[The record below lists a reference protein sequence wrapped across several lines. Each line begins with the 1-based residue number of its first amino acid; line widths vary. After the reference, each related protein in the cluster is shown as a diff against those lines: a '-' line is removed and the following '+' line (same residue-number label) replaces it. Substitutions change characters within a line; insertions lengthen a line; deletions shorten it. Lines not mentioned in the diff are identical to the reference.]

1 MLSYHLLSNT
11 GDREENED
19 CVGAQLWTDG
29 GIFALADGLG
39 GHGAG
44 KTASNLV
51 VERFVRICQPRM
63 GCDLSALLSSTLQD
77 VQREIVQLQQTHRSQ
92 ADMKTTVAVAAI
104 ASDQL
109 CIAHVGDSRVYVF
122 GKRKLL
128 YRTLDH
134 SVPQMLA
141 QAGEIR
147 EKDIRHHPDRNRL
160 LRAIGGNDAM
170 LSAEVTVHPMAD
182 VKALLLCSDGFWEHI
197 DERHM
202 QTALRRAD
210 NPREWITA
218 MERIV
223 RKNGRKYQMDN
234 YSAIG
239 VFFNGKE
246 AKR

>member
-1 MLSYHLLSNT
+1 MLSYHLLSNA
-11 GDREENED
+11 GGRKENED
-19 CVGAQLWTDG
+19 SVGAQLWTDG

-44 KTASNLV
+44 KVASQYV
-51 VERFVRICQPRM
+51 VEQLVHVFQPRH
-63 GCDLSALLSSTLQD
+63 GCDLFALLSSALQEAH
-77 VQREIVQLQQTHRSQ
+77 RGILQMQQEHRPW
-92 ADMKTTVAVAAI
+92 ADMKTTAAVAAI

-109 CIAHVGDSRVYVF
+109 CIAYVGDSRVYVF
-122 GKRKLL
+122 GKKKLV

-160 LRAIGGNDAM
+160 LRAVGGGDIVLPAQ
-170 LSAEVTVHPMAD
+170 VTVYPITD
-182 VKALLLCSDGFWEHI
+182 VKALLLCSDGFWEYI

-202 QTALRRAD
+202 ESALRHAES
-210 NPREWITA
+210 PREWLIA

-223 RKNGRKYQMDN
+223 CKNGRKYQMDN

-239 VFFNGKE
+239 VFVGNGGD
-246 AKR
+246 RR

>member
-44 KTASNLV
+44 EMASQFV
-51 VERFVRICQPRM
+51 VEQLLRICQPRL
-63 GCDLSALLSSTLQD
+63 GCDLSALLSSTLQAA
-77 VQREIVQLQQTHRSQ
+77 QREILQMQQTHHSQ

-160 LRAIGGNDAM
+160 LRAMGGDEM
-170 LSAEVTVHPMAD
+170 LSVAVSVYPVAD
-182 VKALLLCSDGFWEHI
+182 AKALLLCSDGFWEHI

-202 QTALRRAD
+202 QAVLRRAND
-210 NPREWITA
+210 PREWLTA

-239 VFFNGKE
+239 VFFQ
-246 AKR
+246 